1 MSPIVFMVQRRRLN
15 FTNLFFYALLKSS
28 NFTKIKYKLEV
39 QGPMS
44 NVLHNT
50 TPRKLHKK
58 LSIIDSF
65 YYISMI
71 ITFTPPFCYLTF
83 FRFFFFSRYCS
94 ISTRLLSHSYCWA
107 FWIIC
112 PLLSHWCSRYNSHR
126 DSCTLVYCILKQG
139 TEFVHSLKQ
148 IFCYTSFDLWIL

>member
-15 FTNLFFYALLKSS
+15 FTNLFFNALLKSS

-50 TPRKLHKK
+50 SPRKLHKK

-71 ITFTPPFCYLTF
+71 ITFTPSFCYLTF
-83 FRFFFFSRYCS
+83 FRFFFF
-94 ISTRLLSHSYCWA
+94 
-107 FWIIC
+107 
-112 PLLSHWCSRYNSHR
+112 
-126 DSCTLVYCILKQG
+126 QG
-139 TEFVHSLKQ
+139 TVVSVLGYCLIPIVGLSGLSVLFSLTGVLGT
-148 IFCYTSFDLWIL
+148 ILTGIAVLWCTASSSKVQNLIL